1 MCGDDLSQRAKE
13 IAELKFEAF
22 KKDFETQRE
31 NEKI

>member
-22 KKDFETQRE
+22 KKDFETQQE